1 MTPKEWPGAHPGE
14 RSDGQG
20 KAIRNKIL
28 LAIPQSECRR
38 MRPDLRFVVLP
49 SHLSLHEPFEKEQ
62 SVYFPNSGMLSL
74 VVVTGDGRA
83 VEVGVVG
90 NEGIAGMPSY
100 VGVHRSPLREIV
112 QIEGNA
118 SRILA
123 TVLQRML
130 EFVPRLQLLLNRH
143 AVLQSLQM
151 GLTAACNRLHRADQR
166 LARWLLMAQDRV
178 DAGILQITHDFLA
191 TMLGTDR
198 PTVTLAAQRLQRSGL
213 IRYSRGA
220 VEILNRKGLES
231 RSCECY
237 RTIQQFNGPLGL
249 R

>member
-1 MTPKEWPGAHPGE
+1 MISKEWPAMRPGE

-20 KAIRNKIL
+20 KAIGNKIL
-28 LAIPQSECRR
+28 LAIPQSEYRR
-38 MRPDLRFVVLP
+38 IRPHLRFVALP
-49 SHLSLHEPFEKEQ
+49 SHLSLHEPFENQ
-62 SVYFPNSGMLSL
+62 GSVYFPNSGMLSL
-74 VVVTGDGRA
+74 VVVTGDGRT
-83 VEVGVVG
+83 VEVGMVG

-100 VGVHRSPLREIV
+100 VGVRRSPLREVV
-112 QIEGNA
+112 QIEGSA
-118 SRILA
+118 SRIF
-123 TVLQRML
+123 TKVLERTL
-130 EFVPRLQLLLNRH
+130 EVAPRLQLLLNRH

-151 GLTAACNRLHRADQR
+151 GVTAACNRLHPADQR

-178 DAGILQITHDFLA
+178 DAGVLQITHDFLA

-198 PTVTLAAQRLQRSGL
+198 PTVTLAAQRLQKSGL

-220 VEILNRKGLES
+220 VEILNRNKLES

>member
-1 MTPKEWPGAHPGE
+1 MMAKEWPLARPGE

-28 LAIPQSECRR
+28 LAIPQSEYRR
-38 MRPDLRFVVLP
+38 IRPDLRFVVLP
-49 SHLSLHEPFEKEQ
+49 SHLTLHEPFEKQEF
-62 SVYFPNSGMLSL
+62 VYFPNGGMLSL

-83 VEVGVVG
+83 VEVGMVG
-90 NEGIAGMPSY
+90 KEGIAGTPSC
-100 VGVHRSPLREIV
+100 VGLRRSPLREVV

-123 TVLQRML
+123 TVLQRTL
-130 EFVPRLQLLLNRH
+130 ELAPRLRLLLNRY
-143 AVLQSLQM
+143 AIVQSIEV
-151 GLTAACNRLHRADQR
+151 GLTAACNRLHPADQR

-178 DAGILQITHDFLA
+178 DAGVLQITHDFLA

-198 PTVTLAAQRLQRSGL
+198 PTVTLAAQRLQNSGL

-220 VEILNRKGLES
+220 VEILNRKRLES

-237 RTIQQFNGPLGL
+237 RTIQQFNGSLGL